1 MGLSPEPLIFSIQ
14 QLQADY
20 VVFIGTDD
28 SLRTSVDETVAK
40 TGLRPSQYNKMEIK
54 DSPDEIG
61 ALCEKFQHAKDWL
74 ERQKVDE
81 IISDPTGGRKW
92 MSAGAVMVASFLGIP
107 MIYVDARYTNG
118 SVIEDSM
125 KVVQLGNAY
134 DQTGFIIAAK
144 GRDAYN
150 AFDFEG
156 AAEHFERIS
165 PTHAHKK
172 ELFQGLSNLCRQLA
186 RWDRFEHYETQVSRG
201 IEEAI
206 QQLNRALRSGAG
218 TEQFSEF
225 SDKLNAFSGYL
236 KEIEATKS
244 ISLEFIVDIYLN
256 ASRRIKRN
264 RFDDAVARHYRILEA
279 ISQYFLQE
287 NGIDSGAPDYSCLT
301 QEQLALFKTA
311 LRDSPEGKE
320 LPEEIGLKIGFW
332 LLKVLDHP
340 VKNQVFKGKQ
350 TFKEFIFE
358 GILNDRN
365 NSILAHGFKPIGKEK
380 TEKFHANLE
389 ALFEQALSDK
399 FQQVKQRLELPT
411 MPKIGF

>member
-1 MGLSPEPLIFSIQ
+1 MGFSPAPLIFSIQ
-14 QLQADY
+14 QFQADY
-20 VVFIGTDD
+20 VVFIGTDA

-40 TGLRPSQYNKMEIK
+40 TGLRPSQYNKLEIK

-61 ALCEKFQHAKDWL
+61 ALCEKFQQAKDWL
-74 ERQKVDE
+74 ERQQVDE

-107 MIYVDARYTNG
+107 MIYVDADNVKG
-118 SVIEDSM
+118 KVIEDTM

-134 DQTGFIIAAK
+134 DQTGFIIAEK
-144 GRDAYN
+144 GREAYN

-186 RWDRFEHYETQVSRG
+186 RWDRFEHYESKVSQG
-201 IEEAI
+201 IEDAI

-218 TEQFSEF
+218 TQQFSEF
-225 SDKLNAFSGYL
+225 SDKLTAFSTYL

-244 ISLEFIVDIYLN
+244 ISLEFIVDVYLN
-256 ASRRIKRN
+256 AGRRIKRN
-264 RFDDAVARHYRILEA
+264 RFDDAVARHYRTLEA
-279 ISQYFLQE
+279 FSQYFLQE
-287 NGIDSGAPDYSCLT
+287 IGFDSAKPDYSSLT
-301 QEQLALFKTA
+301 NEQRNLFKTA
-311 LRDSPEGKE
+311 LRNSSKVVE
-320 LPEEIGLKIGFW
+320 LPEKVDLKIGFW

-340 VKNQVFKGKQ
+340 VKSHVFKGKQ
-350 TFKEFIFE
+350 TYKEFSFE

-365 NSILAHGFKPIGKEK
+365 NSILAHGFQPIGKERA
-380 TEKFHANLE
+380 EKFHSNLKE
-389 ALFEQALSDK
+389 LLEQVLGDQ
-399 FQQVKQRLELPT
+399 FQQVRQKLELPT